1 MIYQFDVP
9 YDTEGKVTATAALL
23 VYAIYR
29 SRDRR
34 QFKVSPEMWGQVER
48 FTKAAAKRAR
58 NPWDFIESLKPRLCC
73 PSINP
78 KWVEVGA
85 TGRVV
90 SMGDGSFAEFP
101 ERNLRE
107 FLTGVLNEAD
117 GRAVV
122 DALYKNTSWVI
133 ALVRD
138 RLEREKPIESKITET
153 IEEESL

>member
-9 YDTEGKVTATAALL
+9 NDQEGKVAATAALL

-29 SRDRR
+29 SRDKR
-34 QFKVSPEMWGQVER
+34 QFKVSPEMWGQIER
-48 FTKAAAKRAR
+48 FTKASAKRAR
-58 NPWDFIESLKPRLCC
+58 SPWDFIESLKPRLCC

-90 SMGDGSFAEFP
+90 SLGDGSFAEFP
-101 ERNLRE
+101 ESGQRE

-122 DALYKNTSWVI
+122 NALYKHTAWVI

-138 RLEREKPIESKITET
+138 RLEREKPIESKFAET